1 MSASDTTGFN
11 PSMRIEPIILT
22 DEATVVAQFEPGPDT
37 DPSYQSEAALEKEF
51 ITQLQRQ
58 AYEYIVFD
66 SEAAMIANLRTQLE
80 ALNHYAFTDSEWERF
95 FAEKISGRND
105 GIIEKTRRIQED
117 HVQVLLRDTGETKNI
132 RLIDKERIHN
142 NRLQVTNQ
150 YVVESGAHD
159 NRYDVTI
166 LVNGLPLVHIE
177 LKRRGVALKE
187 AFNQINRYQRDSF
200 WAGAGLFD
208 YVQVFVISNGTH
220 TKYYSNTTRRDH
232 ITEDRPG
239 RPQAKAATSDSFE
252 FTCWWTDARNHQ
264 ITRLEDFT
272 RTFFAKHTILA
283 ILTRYCVFTTE
294 AKLLV
299 MRPYQIAATEAIL
312 QRIHTSTIQKT
323 TGSLE
328 AGGYIW
334 HTTGSGKT
342 LTSFKT
348 AKLAAGL
355 PEIDKVLFVV
365 DRKDLDH
372 QTIKEYNRFAAGTVS
387 ANQST
392 SQLAAQINDPHV
404 PIIVTT
410 IQKLSNF
417 VAANRGH
424 AIYSGHV
431 VLIFDECH
439 RSQFGDM
446 HTAIT
451 KAFTNYHL
459 FGFTGTPIFA
469 ENSSASGNIHLR
481 TTVQAFGDQLHSYTI
496 LNAVA
501 DRNVLPFRV
510 DYIDTFRH
518 SGEVEDA
525 EVAGIDT
532 EAVFRD
538 PRRIAGIVTY
548 IREHFDQKTKRQSS
562 YTLGER
568 RIRGFNSLL
577 ATQSIP
583 AARDYYAEFQRQ
595 QEDLPADERLSI
607 GIIYSYAPNTEAPGD
622 SLAEES
628 VDPTALTRDD
638 RDFLDRAIADYNARF
653 GTNYDSSA
661 NGFESY
667 YEDIAKK
674 LTTREIDLVIVVN
687 MFLTGFDSKTLNTLW
702 VDKNLRAHGLIQAFS
717 RTNRI
722 LNAVKSYGNI
732 VCFRNLKD
740 EVDAAIT
747 LFGNKEGGG
756 SFLIRPYEEYLGEY
770 VNAVVDLR
778 EYPRDRLII
787 SESEMEAFVELFSK
801 VLRLRNILTS
811 FDEFAADDPL
821 SEREFADYKGI
832 YVDIYN
838 ELRPRADAEKAVIND
853 DLVFEI
859 ELIKQVEV
867 NIDYII
873 RLVEEHKAAHG
884 ESKDAEIRA
893 DVTRIVKAS
902 PSLYSKRD
910 LIERFLATYTAGT
923 DGGAHWEAILS
934 AAKAS
939 ELEEIIDT
947 ERLKPEAAR
956 AFVAKALDR
965 GYLAEEG
972 TEILSILPPMS
983 RFAKAAGAET
993 RAEKKQRVI
1002 RALKEYL
1009 ERFLGV

>member
-1 MSASDTTGFN
+1 M
-11 PSMRIEPIILT
+11 
-22 DEATVVAQFEPGPDT
+22 
-37 DPSYQSEAALEKEF
+37 
-51 ITQLQRQ
+51 
-58 AYEYIVFD
+58 
-66 SEAAMIANLRTQLE
+66 
-80 ALNHYAFTDSEWERF
+80 
-95 FAEKISGRND
+95 
-105 GIIEKTRRIQED
+105 
-117 HVQVLLRDTGETKNI
+117 
-132 RLIDKERIHN
+132 
-142 NRLQVTNQ
+142 
-150 YVVESGAHD
+150 
-159 NRYDVTI
+159 
-166 LVNGLPLVHIE
+166 
-177 LKRRGVALKE
+177 
-187 AFNQINRYQRDSF
+187 
-200 WAGAGLFD
+200 
-208 YVQVFVISNGTH
+208 
-220 TKYYSNTTRRDH
+220 
-232 ITEDRPG
+232 
-239 RPQAKAATSDSFE
+239 
-252 FTCWWTDARNHQ
+252 
-264 ITRLEDFT
+264 
-272 RTFFAKHTILA
+272 
-283 ILTRYCVFTTE
+283 
-294 AKLLV
+294 
-299 MRPYQIAATEAIL
+299 
-312 QRIHTSTIQKT
+312 
-323 TGSLE
+323 
-328 AGGYIW
+328 
-334 HTTGSGKT
+334 
-342 LTSFKT
+342 
-348 AKLAAGL
+348 
-355 PEIDKVLFVV
+355 
-365 DRKDLDH
+365 
-372 QTIKEYNRFAAGTVS
+372 
-387 ANQST
+387 
-392 SQLAAQINDPHV
+392 
-404 PIIVTT
+404 
-410 IQKLSNF
+410 
-417 VAANRGH
+417 
-424 AIYSGHV
+424 
-431 VLIFDECH
+431 
-439 RSQFGDM
+439 
-446 HTAIT
+446 
-451 KAFTNYHL
+451 
-459 FGFTGTPIFA
+459 
-469 ENSSASGNIHLR
+469 
-481 TTVQAFGDQLHSYTI
+481 
-496 LNAVA
+496 
-501 DRNVLPFRV
+501 
-510 DYIDTFRH
+510 
-518 SGEVEDA
+518 
-525 EVAGIDT
+525 
-532 EAVFRD
+532 FRD

-595 QEDLPADERLSI
+595 QEHLPSDERLSI

-638 RDFLDRAIADYNARF
+638 RDFLERAIADYNARF

-702 VDKNLRAHGLIQAFS
+702 VDKNLRTHGLIQAFS

-923 DGGAHWEAILS
+923 DGGAHWEAILA
-934 AAKAS
+934 AAKAFELDELIDS
-939 ELEEIIDT
+939 EH
-947 ERLKPEAAR
+947 LKPEAAR